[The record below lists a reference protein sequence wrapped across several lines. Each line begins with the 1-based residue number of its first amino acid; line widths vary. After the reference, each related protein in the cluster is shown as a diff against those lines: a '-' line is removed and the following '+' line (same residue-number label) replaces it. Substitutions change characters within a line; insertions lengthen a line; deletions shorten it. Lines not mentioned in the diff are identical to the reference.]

1 MVFVFTVTN
10 VKQLIVNA
18 LGLSKIVYKRSREKE
33 TPSLGCV
40 QSLCYYKQRPLQN
53 LNDAYDLKVKA

>member
-1 MVFVFTVTN
+1 MVFLFTETN
-10 VKQLIVNA
+10 VNQLIVNA
-18 LGLSKIVYKRSREKE
+18 LDRSREKE